1 MTGSGAVSER
11 LSPAIG
17 VDHPIALADR
27 DVVITLRGF
36 PPRQAVSVTAT
47 VDGASRWQARAAY
60 LADDDGRVSLARQSP
75 VSGTYSGISPMGL
88 FWSAER
94 LPGEPGPR
102 AEDWVCTPFHVRIEA
117 VGVDGARAESTLE
130 RHMLGPGVTR
140 QAVRANGMVG
150 TLFLPPGDG
159 PHPTVLLVSGGWGG
173 LDEYRAAVLASH
185 GYVAFSLAY
194 FGKPGLPPVLANIPL
209 EYFENAI
216 RWMRQQSWLGDR
228 LLAVWGSSR
237 GGELALLLGATF
249 PDVNAVSAWVPSG
262 VLFWAIGPSGPAW
275 TFRGKP
281 LPYLQQDNSFAQDPP
296 ALEPGKAVA
305 FAPFYRSN
313 IEDALAVERSTIA
326 VEAIRGPVQLVSG
339 GDDQMWPSAELAD
352 IAYRRLQSRRH
363 PYPFRHLRFEKAGH
377 QILVPHGARTVLVDR
392 VGGYVL
398 SQGGTPKEN
407 AEAGSAAWRDLLSF
421 LADSARL
428 HGR

>member
-1 MTGSGAVSER
+1 MTGSGAVSE
-11 LSPAIG
+11 LSSPAIS
-17 VDHPIALADR
+17 VDDPIALADQ

-36 PPRQAVSVTAT
+36 PPRRAVTVTAT
-47 VDGASRWQARAAY
+47 VGGTSRWQARAAY
-60 LADDDGRVSLARQSP
+60 LADDEGRVSLARQSP
-75 VSGTYSGISPMGL
+75 MAGTYSGISPMGL

-94 LPGEPGPR
+94 LPGEAGPR

-117 VGVDGARAESTLE
+117 VGEDGARAESTLE

-150 TLFLPPGDG
+150 TLFLRPGDG

-249 PDVNAVSAWVPSG
+249 P
-262 VLFWAIGPSGPAW
+262 
-275 TFRGKP
+275 
-281 LPYLQQDNSFAQDPP
+281 
-296 ALEPGKAVA
+296 
-305 FAPFYRSN
+305 
-313 IEDALAVERSTIA
+313 
-326 VEAIRGPVQLVSG
+326 
-339 GDDQMWPSAELAD
+339 
-352 IAYRRLQSRRH
+352 
-363 PYPFRHLRFEKAGH
+363 
-377 QILVPHGARTVLVDR
+377 
-392 VGGYVL
+392 
-398 SQGGTPKEN
+398 
-407 AEAGSAAWRDLLSF
+407 
-421 LADSARL
+421 
-428 HGR
+428 